1 MDTSCCRAAKTGA
14 VGSGVELHIFQPGHC
29 RSHGVLRPLEMLLF
43 QNAAA
48 KWTVATL
55 KVLLLEV
62 VRMEQLGVK
71 EKKPR

>member
-1 MDTSCCRAAKTGA
+1 MLHAAELPTLVLWVVEWSSTSFNQATAEPMES
-14 VGSGVELHIFQPGHC
+14 SGL
-29 RSHGVLRPLEMLLF
+29 LEMLLF

-62 VRMEQLGVK
+62 VCMEQLGVK
-71 EKKPR
+71 EKKPG